1 MLDTSLI
8 CQTMREIVNQLEYG
22 RSVDYD
28 GPSSSGQ
35 PRVDGSG
42 LLMRVTALCLS
53 VELLSAR
60 IVDHMMVYHD
70 HVTFPFVYSVM
81 KDRDVRISPP

>member
-8 CQTMREIVNQLEYG
+8 CQTMREIVNQLECG
-22 RSVDYD
+22 DQLTMYD

-35 PRVDGSG
+35 PRVDGFE

-60 IVDHMMVYHD
+60 FVDHMMVIAI
-70 HVTFPFVYSVM
+70 M
-81 KDRDVRISPP
+81 